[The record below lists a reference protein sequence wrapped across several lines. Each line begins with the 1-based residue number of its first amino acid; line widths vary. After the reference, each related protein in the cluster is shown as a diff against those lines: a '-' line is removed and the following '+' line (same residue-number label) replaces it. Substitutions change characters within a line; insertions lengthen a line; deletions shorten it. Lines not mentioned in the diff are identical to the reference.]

1 MNHIKKMLALCAA
14 TLLLAACGGDGGTTP
29 ISAGLSS
36 ATITGLVQQGNIK
49 DAQVFLDLNGNGVLD
64 VGEPK
69 ASSLTDAQGNFTL
82 PLTSEDVAKLN
93 ANSSIAKLVS
103 VGGTDTT
110 TTIEAGLLVSDPPAI
125 SGASVSKH
133 VTPMTTL
140 LALAPDA
147 QTKDKLKALLGTL
160 GAKDDGLIEGSSSA
174 TVALAKSVETA
185 LITLQKSV
193 TTKANAE
200 VAREVARKAAA
211 EMGKALSGKS
221 RDDIVNTETLANTLS
236 FAAGT
241 AVANISELTVH
252 TAQLT
257 TAIYKGCKEAADA
270 VKSKF
275 GNTLSTSGSS
285 SEAEIMDDNVK
296 GRIMSAVDTAITE
309 IEAEVDP
316 GTGVPVTTKT
326 ATLAFSVSSAA
337 ALTTP
342 VQGVTITAILPA
354 GTSVATNTASTVIS
368 NSALSAGSAFSGQN
382 LQLSGTFAADTGKVS
397 ITVATTADTFQ
408 GGEIAKL
415 AVHFPST
422 ATLAAADFAAPTLVQ
437 AAGFNLATHST
448 VDLTGQL
455 QAALG
460 VTFN

>member
-1 MNHIKKMLALCAA
+1 MNHIKKMLALCAT
-14 TLLLAACGGDGGTTP
+14 TLLLAACGGGGSTSP
-29 ISAGLSS
+29 ASS
-36 ATITGLVQQGNIK
+36 PATIFGQVQQGNIK

-64 VGEPK
+64 SGEPK
-69 ASSLTDAQGNFTL
+69 SSSLTDASGNFTL
-82 PLTSEDVAKLN
+82 SLTSDDVAKLN
-93 ANSSIAKLVS
+93 ANSSTAKLVS

-110 TTIEAGLLVSDPPAI
+110 TTLDAGLLVSDPPAI
-125 SGASVSKH
+125 STSAPKKN

-147 QTKDKLKALLGTL
+147 QTKSKLKALLSSV

-200 VAREVARKAAA
+200 IAREVARKAVA

-221 RDDIVNTETLANTLS
+221 KDDIINTETLANALS

-241 AVANISELTVH
+241 AVANTSELTVH

-257 TAIYKGCKEAADA
+257 TAIFKGCKEAADA
-270 VKSKF
+270 VKSKR
-275 GNTLSTSGSS
+275 GNTLATDDSS

-296 GRIMSAVDTAITE
+296 GRIRNAVDTAVTE

-326 ATLAFSVSSAA
+326 ATLAFSISSAT
-337 ALTTP
+337 ALSTP
-342 VQGVTITAILPA
+342 VQGLTLTAILPA
-354 GTSVATNTASTVIS
+354 GTTVATNTGSTAIS
-368 NSALSAGSAFSGQN
+368 SSALMAGSAFPAQN
-382 LQLSGTFAADTGKVS
+382 LQLTGTFAADTRKVS
-397 ITVATTADTFQ
+397 IQAVTTGDTFQ
-408 GGEIAKL
+408 GGEVAKL
-415 AVHFPST
+415 VVRFPST
-422 ATLAAADFAAPTLVQ
+422 TTLAAADFAAPTLVQ

-448 VDLTGQL
+448 VDLTSQL

-460 VTFN
+460 ITFN

>member
-14 TLLLAACGGDGGTTP
+14 TLLLAACGGGGSTSPAPSPTT
-29 ISAGLSS
+29 LS
-36 ATITGLVQQGNIK
+36 GQVQQGNVK

-64 VGEPK
+64 SGEPK
-69 ASSLTDAQGNFTL
+69 ASSLTDAQGNFTMS
-82 PLTSEDVAKLN
+82 LTSDDVAKLN
-93 ANSSIAKLVS
+93 ANAATAKLVS
-103 VGGTDTT
+103 QGGTDTT
-110 TTIEAGLLVSDPPAI
+110 TTLEAGLLVSDPPAI
-125 SGASVSKH
+125 SGSSASKH

-147 QTKDKLKALLGTL
+147 QTKGKLKALLSSV

-193 TTKANAE
+193 TTKSNAE
-200 VAREVARKAAA
+200 IAREVARKAAA

-221 RDDIVNTETLANTLS
+221 KDDIVNTETLANTLS

-241 AVANISELTVH
+241 AVANTSELTVH

-257 TAIYKGCKEAADA
+257 TAIFKGCKEAADA
-270 VKSKF
+270 VKSKS

-296 GRIMSAVDTAITE
+296 GRITGAVDTAITE

-316 GTGVPVTTKT
+316 GAGVQVTTKT
-326 ATLAFSVSSAA
+326 ATLAFSVSSTT
-337 ALTTP
+337 ALSAP
-342 VQGVTITAILPA
+342 LQGLTLTAILPA

-368 NSALSAGSAFSGQN
+368 SSALSAGSAFPGQN
-382 LQLSGTFAADTGKVS
+382 LQLSGTFAADTRKVS

-422 ATLAAADFAAPTLVQ
+422 TTLAAADFAAPTLVQ
-437 AAGFNLATHST
+437 AGGFNLATHST

-455 QAALG
+455 QASLG